1 MALSQQKRREI
12 LFQLLF
18 SFDFTGVEDDDLNEF
33 IMKEFFISRRAVRE
47 MLDEIKQIAIH
58 LTDLDA
64 KITTYSIAYELH
76 RIPKVELNILRLAI
90 YEMLYIPSLP
100 PKVSIA
106 EAIRL
111 TRKYA
116 TMESASFINAVL
128 DAIFQSELKET
139 VAEGSTNEL
148 PIPVLAE

>member
-1 MALSQQKRREI
+1 MAISQQKRREI

-18 SFDFTGVEDDDLNEF
+18 SFDFTRVEDDDLNEF
-33 IMKEFFISRRAVRE
+33 IMKEFFVSRSSVRE

-90 YEMLYIPSLP
+90 YEMLHVYPRIRIPVFWP
-100 PKVSIA
+100 VSPGLLSTA
-106 EAIRL
+106 AAAPLR
-111 TRKYA
+111 TRYSRDLSQKQ
-116 TMESASFINAVL
+116 IGL
-128 DAIFQSELKET
+128 DFSELYFIFR
-139 VAEGSTNEL
+139 ANFSGF
-148 PIPVLAE
+148 

>member
-1 MALSQQKRREI
+1 MAISQQKRREI

-18 SFDFTGVEDDDLNEF
+18 SFDFTRVEDDDLNEF
-33 IMKEFFISRRAVRE
+33 IMKEFFVSRSSVRE

-90 YEMLYIPSLP
+90 YEMLHIPSLP

-128 DAIFQSELKET
+128 DAIFQSEIKET
-139 VAEGSTNEL
+139 VVEGSINEL

>member
-47 MLDEIKQIAIH
+47 MLDEIKQIAMH

>member
-18 SFDFTGVEDDDLNEF
+18 SFDFTRVEEDDLNEF
-33 IMKEFFISRRAVRE
+33 IMKEFFVSRKAVRE

-116 TMESASFINAVL
+116 TMESTSFINAVL
-128 DAIFQSELKET
+128 DAIFQSEIKET
-139 VAEGSTNEL
+139 VAEGAINEL

>member
-18 SFDFTGVEDDDLNEF
+18 SFDFTRVEEDDLNEF
-33 IMKEFFISRRAVRE
+33 IMKEFFVSRKAVRE